1 MLSSACQY
9 AIKACIYL
17 STKAVGHPLN
27 GLKEIASEI
36 DSPVPYTAKILNNLA
51 KEKILNSGR
60 GPHGGFAL
68 SKEPKA
74 IRLMY
79 IIDAIEGKNRFEN
92 CLLGDKMCSDLG
104 QCPLHNKFHA
114 VRANL
119 IKTFYNVT
127 LADVD
132 MSSFNSMPI
141 ETVAE
146 FELSNKS

>member
-17 STKAVGHPLN
+17 STKAVGHPLV

-36 DSPVPYTAKILNNLA
+36 DSPVPYTAKILNTLA
-51 KEKILNSGR
+51 KDKILNSGR

-68 SKEPKA
+68 NKQPEQ

-79 IIDAIEGKNRFEN
+79 IVDAIEGKNRFEN
-92 CLLGDKMCSDLG
+92 CLLGDKMCGELN
-104 QCPLHNKFHA
+104 QCPLHNKFHT
-114 VRANL
+114 VRSNL
-119 IKTFYNVT
+119 VKTFYNVT

-132 MSSFNSMPI
+132 FTAINNFGA
-141 ETVAE
+141 ETIGD
-146 FELSNKS
+146 LSPS